1 MSLFRRLFFAL
12 AFSLLSCAALATGES
27 GESDEIKKTDGTAAE
42 TEARGAKG
50 RYADGTD
57 AEIFFDAITLRVGA
71 ATLRAEVASLSA
83 QRARGL
89 SGREFLDS
97 DSGMLF
103 IFPKPREVC
112 FWMRNTLIPLD
123 LAFLS
128 AGGQIMQTLSLIPH
142 DQTSRCSERPARYG
156 LELNPGWLE
165 ESGAK
170 PGDVIP
176 NLPK

>member
-1 MSLFRRLFFAL
+1 MSLLRGLFVAL
-12 AFSLLSCAALATGES
+12 AFSLLSCAAGAM
-27 GESDEIKKTDGTAAE
+27 GESDGIKKTDKTEAE
-42 TEARGAKG
+42 AEARGAKG
-50 RYADGTD
+50 RYADGTG

-89 SGREFLDS
+89 SGRDVLDS

-103 IFPKPREVC
+103 IFPEPRRVC
-112 FWMRNTLIPLD
+112 FWMRNTFIPLD

-128 AGGQIMQTLSLIPH
+128 AAGEIMQTLSLIPR
-142 DQTSRCSERPARYG
+142 DETSRCSERPARYG

-170 PGDVIP
+170 PGDIIP
-176 NLPK
+176 NLPE